1 MKIIVSRK
9 TYNKIMNAI
18 DVAEIIIKGIIGA
31 TAFYAFAIVMI
42 IFFG

>member
-18 DVAEIIIKGIIGA
+18 DVAEMIVQGIIGA
-31 TAFYAFAIVMI
+31 AAFYSFVIIMI

>member
-18 DVAEIIIKGIIGA
+18 DVADFIIKTIIGVVAFYGPIII
-31 TAFYAFAIVMI
+31 TVLL
-42 IFFG
+42 FG